1 MSLKTPEQT
10 ETAFSETHE
19 TIKDLHERIKQVIEI
34 LCDVKVAEYVYHCK
48 PGEWLERVDPTG
60 PTHCVSEREMQKM
73 KRLLSG
79 QEEPALETQ
88 PKAI

>member
-1 MSLKTPEQT
+1 MSLTKPAKGDTQ
-10 ETAFSETHE
+10 SRQTHE
-19 TIKDLHERIKQVIEI
+19 TIKDLRERITQVTEI
-34 LCDVKVAEYVYHCK
+34 LNDVKVAEYVYHCK

-79 QEEPALETQ
+79 RAEPTVQTQ
-88 PKAI
+88 PEAI